1 MSQVFVIDQQ
11 KQPQT
16 TVHPAQAR
24 RLLSGGKAAVW
35 RRFPFTIILK
45 EEEEQT
51 LEPTPLRLKLDPG
64 SKTTGIALVDDEQGR
79 VVWAAELTHR
89 GQAIR
94 DVLLKRRA
102 IRRSRRRRKTRYR
115 PPRFLNRTRPVGWLA
130 PSLASR
136 VLNIETWVARL
147 RRLAPIGAIS
157 LELVRFDTHLMQNAE
172 IIGVAYQQGE
182 VAGYEV
188 REYLLEKWR
197 RTCAYC
203 GATNTPLQLEHI
215 TPRARGGSDRVSN
228 LTLACEPCNQKKGT
242 QTAAEFGYPQIQAK
256 AKQPLKDA
264 AAVNATRWA
273 TYERLKATGMSVEV
287 GTGGRTKYN
296 RSCLGLPK
304 THWLDAACVG
314 ASTPET
320 LAVPNVRPLLIRAT
334 GHGSRQMCRMNKY
347 GFPRT
352 GPKAARVVKGFKTGD
367 LVRAVVPHGTKAG
380 SHVGRVAVRA
390 SGSFNITTSTA
401 TIQGISYRY
410 CRLLHQSDGFTYT
423 TGGGIPPHG

>member
-147 RRLAPIGAIS
+147 RRLAPIG
-157 LELVRFDTHLMQNAE
+157 Q
-172 IIGVAYQQGE
+172 
-182 VAGYEV
+182 
-188 REYLLEKWR
+188 
-197 RTCAYC
+197 
-203 GATNTPLQLEHI
+203 
-215 TPRARGGSDRVSN
+215 
-228 LTLACEPCNQKKGT
+228 
-242 QTAAEFGYPQIQAK
+242 
-256 AKQPLKDA
+256 
-264 AAVNATRWA
+264 
-273 TYERLKATGMSVEV
+273 
-287 GTGGRTKYN
+287 
-296 RSCLGLPK
+296 
-304 THWLDAACVG
+304 
-314 ASTPET
+314 
-320 LAVPNVRPLLIRAT
+320 
-334 GHGSRQMCRMNKY
+334 SR
-347 GFPRT
+347 
-352 GPKAARVVKGFKTGD
+352 
-367 LVRAVVPHGTKAG
+367 
-380 SHVGRVAVRA
+380 
-390 SGSFNITTSTA
+390 
-401 TIQGISYRY
+401 
-410 CRLLHQSDGFTYT
+410 
-423 TGGGIPPHG
+423 